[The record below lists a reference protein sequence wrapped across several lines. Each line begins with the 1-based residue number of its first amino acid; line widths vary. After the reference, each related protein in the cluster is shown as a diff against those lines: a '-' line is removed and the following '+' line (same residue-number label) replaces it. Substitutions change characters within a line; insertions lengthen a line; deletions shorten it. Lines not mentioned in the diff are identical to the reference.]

1 VEALVLGAGPAG
13 LGAAEALAR
22 AGRQV
27 LLAERDGRAGGRLR
41 AALGL
46 PGDPP
51 LAWADEVA
59 GAVRAAGGEVA
70 LGAAAAGLW
79 TDGGAPA
86 CLLVS
91 EGPAP
96 SSRLVRAER
105 IVVCT
110 GGAARPPVFEGA
122 DAPGVFSGRALALAL
137 AEHGAVPGRRAAV
150 LGAGPEA
157 DAVAARLAGAGV
169 EVARVRA
176 GVRRARGRAR
186 VRGLVLDDGTALRCD
201 TLAQGEP
208 PAPSPELLRA
218 LGVGVDWDAAAG
230 GFVPRV
236 AEDGT
241 TAVPG
246 LLAAGEAVRPVGA
259 AGAAAAGRRAGE
271 AALRGAGVGGP

>member
-22 AGRQV
+22 AGRRV

-59 GAVRAAGGEVA
+59 ASVRAAGGEVA

-79 TDGGAPA
+79 TDGGSPA

-96 SSRLVRAER
+96 SARLVRAER

-137 AEHGAVPGRRAAV
+137 AEHGTVPGRRAAV

-169 EVARVRA
+169 EVARVRG

-186 VRGLVLDDGTALRCD
+186 VRGLVLGDGTALRCD
-201 TLAQGEP
+201 TVAQGEP

-230 GFVPRV
+230 AFVPRV

-259 AGAAAAGRRAGE
+259 AGAAAGGRRAGE
-271 AALRGAGVGGP
+271 AALRGARAAGP